1 MLGPR
6 REVLAGARDS
16 AVDGVCITA
25 TGTVRWCVSLL
36 AESLLGASIPGAVSW
51 CASLLTEALLGAP
64 TPGASSVWSM
74 SWSALDGVPAGCCL
88 IKGVGNS
95 SGCPLRVLVLV
106 FVFVCG
112 VLTWE
117 SL

>member
-74 SWSALDGVPAGCCL
+74 SWSALDGVPAGCCVTE
-88 IKGVGNS
+88 GVGNS
-95 SGCPLRVLVLV
+95 RGCPLRMPVSM
-106 FVFVCG
+106 FVSVCG
-112 VLTWE
+112 IVIWKVL
-117 SL
+117 